1 MVGPAMSFDVKYTQ
15 PYFAGFHIPQ
25 FAPVATDP
33 AFCAMS
39 ANFPYLLRMSPCDN
53 IQCQALAAI
62 INYYNWTQFAI
73 LMSKDDYGNF
83 NKSAGLEKDVNI
95 SGRLAVWDSHSPLS
109 QPRSR
114 VCLFLFIQ
122 LNRSPWYVLISKGR
136 H

>member
-83 NKSAGLEKDVNI
+83 NKSARLKSDVNI
-95 SGRLAVWDSHSPLS
+95 SGKTGSLGFPFPSLPISFQSLPFS
-109 QPRSR
+109 
-114 VCLFLFIQ
+114 IQ
-122 LNRSPWYVLISKGR
+122 LSGSPWYVLISKGR

>member
-1 MVGPAMSFDVKYTQ
+1 MSFDVKYTQ

-53 IQCQALAAI
+53 IKCQALAAI
-62 INYYNWTQFAI
+62 VNYHNWTQFAM
-73 LMSKDDYGNF
+73 LMSKDDYDNF
-83 NKSAGLEKDVNI
+83 NKNAGLQKTLTFRVDLQFGI
-95 SGRLAVWDSHSPLS
+95 PIPLS
-109 QPRSR
+109 PNFVPGS
-114 VCLFLFIQ
+114 LFLYPAQGEGKKRVPGF
-122 LNRSPWYVLISKGR
+122 VLISKAR